1 MSKENQ
7 ILEIVAEILEVELEE
22 VALTTELDE
31 DSWDSLAVV
40 TFISEIDSTFDQV
53 ISPSAVNKVETVAD
67 LIALVE

>member
-7 ILEIVAEILEVELEE
+7 ILEIIAEILEVEIEE
-22 VALTTELDE
+22 ITLGTELDE

-40 TFISEIDSTFDQV
+40 SFISEIDSEFDQV
-53 ISPSAVNKVETVAD
+53 ISPSAVNKVKTVAD